1 MDYHGLNA
9 VTKTDAHLIPRA
21 EELIDRLG
29 AAKFL
34 STFGLTSGYSQF
46 ALTDGVKERSPFST
60 LEGHYQFR
68 IMPYGM
74 KHALATFQRLVNQ
87 VLARLEDFSAA
98 YLDDSADFSWEDHL
112 HCLCNTDSNHLEVLE
127 YLSATRKG
135 ELGLDDYVLFRMQ
148 VMQAVLLLPALL
160 AISFA
165 SKHLDEEWE
174 MWKSKYGK
182 KYLTADDEEFRRS
195 AWEATWH
202 KVRDHN
208 LLADRGNKSFRLE
221 MNHFAD
227 LTTHER
233 NSRGCFR
240 APRSAEKPTKVDK
253 LYRTAFD
260 LPKEVDWRGKN
271 CVTKPKNEGSL
282 CKSGW
287 AFTTVG
293 VIETRFCIKY
303 KALFDLSEQ
312 QLVDCDTGS
321 EGCCEGSPLSAFKY
335 VSTKGIMM
343 TEDYEYIERANK
355 CAYESEETIDMV
367 ISKFYVLPDESTM
380 LPQWPSRDQ
389 LL

>member
-1 MDYHGLNA
+1 MPSRQPLNG
-9 VTKTDAHLIPRA
+9 P
-21 EELIDRLG
+21 
-29 AAKFL
+29 
-34 STFGLTSGYSQF
+34 
-46 ALTDGVKERSPFST
+46 KERPFT
-60 LEGHYQFR
+60 EMKPEVYIGALCGYLEIHKNL
-68 IMPYGM
+68 P
-74 KHALATFQRLVNQ
+74 RLP
-87 VLARLEDFSAA
+87 L
-98 YLDDSADFSWEDHL
+98 
-112 HCLCNTDSNHLEVLE
+112 
-127 YLSATRKG
+127 
-135 ELGLDDYVLFRMQ
+135 RMQ

-355 CAYESEETIDMV
+355 RIHHAAAVALEGPVAVGFAVSEDFQLYDGEGIYDGKCAKEANHAFIIVGYGTEDGEDYWIIKNSWGTDWGKNGYGKVLRNDNQCKIADDAITADVLGPRKEE
-367 ISKFYVLPDESTM
+367 
-380 LPQWPSRDQ
+380 
-389 LL
+389 